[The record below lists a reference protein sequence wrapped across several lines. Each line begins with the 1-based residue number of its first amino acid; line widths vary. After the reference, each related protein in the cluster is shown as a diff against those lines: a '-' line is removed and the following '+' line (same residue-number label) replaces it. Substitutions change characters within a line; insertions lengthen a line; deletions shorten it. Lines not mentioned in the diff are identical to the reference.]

1 MKHHARKVLCIL
13 LILCLT
19 NISAFATNVAPD
31 TAAENTVQPRFT
43 HIWNASVGLGIEYD
57 GYSTCDT
64 GVTLYESIYDVE
76 IVMTLQRNDG
86 SGWED
91 VKTWSIIDDG
101 PDADLTKHWY
111 VLSGYDYQ
119 VMSNI
124 FVYNQDNVIV
134 ELTTEYSPIVEF

>member
-1 MKHHARKVLCIL
+1 MKNYARKSLCIL
-13 LILCLT
+13 LVLCFTSL
-19 NISAFATNVAPD
+19 NVFATNVASD
-31 TAAENTVQPRFT
+31 TATENTVQPRFT
-43 HIWNASVGLGIEYD
+43 YISYASVGLGIEYD

-64 GVTLYESIYDVE
+64 GVTLYESNYDVE
-76 IVMTLQRNDG
+76 IIMTLQRNDG

-119 VMSNI
+119 VVSDI
-124 FVYNQDNVIV
+124 FVYNTNDQIV
-134 ELTTEYSPIVEF
+134 EITTEHSPIVEF

>member
-1 MKHHARKVLCIL
+1 MKNYARKSLCIL
-13 LILCLT
+13 LVLCFTSL
-19 NISAFATNVAPD
+19 NVFATNVASD
-31 TAAENTVQPRFT
+31 TATENTVQPRFT
-43 HIWNASVGLGIEYD
+43 YISYASVGLGIEYD

-64 GVTLYESIYDVE
+64 GVTLYESNYDVE
-76 IVMTLQRNDG
+76 IIMTLQRNDG

-119 VMSNI
+119 VVSDI

-134 ELTTEYSPIVEF
+134 EIITEDSPIVEF

>member
-1 MKHHARKVLCIL
+1 MKKHARQILCIL
-13 LILCLT
+13 LALCFT
-19 NISAFATNVAPD
+19 SISAFATNAAPD
-31 TAAENTVQPRFT
+31 TATENTVQPRFT
-43 HIWNASVGLGIEYD
+43 YISYASVGLGIEPD

-64 GVTLYESIYDVE
+64 SVTLYESIYDVE

-91 VKTWSIIDDG
+91 VKTWSITDDG
-101 PDADLTKHWY
+101 PNADIVKHWY

-119 VMSNI
+119 VVSDI

-134 ELTTEYSPIVEF
+134 EIFNLIF